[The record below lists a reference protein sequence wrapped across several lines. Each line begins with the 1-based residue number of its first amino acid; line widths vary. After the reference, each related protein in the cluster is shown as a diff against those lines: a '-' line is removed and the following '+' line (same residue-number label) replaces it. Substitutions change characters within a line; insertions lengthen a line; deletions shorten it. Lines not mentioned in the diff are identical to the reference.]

1 MVSSMNDP
9 KIRGADRVREVF
21 RRVAAGDVGVADL
34 YAPDAVI
41 QYSSDAVVEGREA
54 IREFYRLQIFSIAPQ
69 PSVEAV
75 LEQPPRYV
83 AIVNVPTGDGFHR
96 AADHFTLG
104 HEGISPL
111 QTFPLRFW

>member
-1 MVSSMNDP
+1 VNDP
-9 KIRGADRVREVF
+9 KIQGEDRVREVF

-41 QYSSDAVVEGREA
+41 QYSSDAVVEGRDA
-54 IREFYRLQIFSIAPQ
+54 IREFYRLQILSIAPQ

-75 LEQPPRYV
+75 LEQHPRYV
-83 AIVNVPTGDGFHR
+83 AIVNVPTGDGFRR

-104 HEGISPL
+104 DDGIERL
-111 QTFPLRFW
+111 EIFAW

>member
-1 MVSSMNDP
+1 MVTANDP
-9 KIRGADRVREVF
+9 ELVGADRVREVF

-75 LEQPPRYV
+75 LEQHPRYV
-83 AIVNVPTGDGFHR
+83 AIVNVPTGDGFRR

-104 HEGISPL
+104 DDGIERL
-111 QTFPLRFW
+111 EIFAW

>member
-1 MVSSMNDP
+1 MNDP
-9 KIRGADRVREVF
+9 GIKGADRVREVF

-41 QYSSDAVVEGREA
+41 QYSAGDVVEGREA
-54 IREFYRLQIFSIAPQ
+54 IREFYRSQIHTIAPR

-75 LEQPPRYV
+75 LEQHPRYV
-83 AIVNVPTGDGFHR
+83 AIVNVPTGDGFRR

-104 HEGISPL
+104 DEGIVRL
-111 QTFPLRFW
+111 EIFAW